1 MIHKQFNWPSGGSV
15 SITFNGEGNG
25 ALTITSTKNTTNS
38 TRSMDVILKTTD
50 NSVTIKLHII
60 QQCFKSSDFGIDF
73 NNDFCV

>member
-1 MIHKQFNWPSGGSV
+1 MAHKQFNWPSGGSV

-50 NSVTIKLHII
+50 DSVTIKLRII
-60 QQCFKSSDFGIDF
+60 QHFKSSDFGIDF

>member
-1 MIHKQFNWPSGGSV
+1 MVHKQFNWPSGGSV
-15 SITFNGEGNG
+15 SITFNGEGDG

-50 NSVTIKLHII
+50 DSVTIKLHII
-60 QQCFKSSDFGIDF
+60 QPFKRSDFGIDF